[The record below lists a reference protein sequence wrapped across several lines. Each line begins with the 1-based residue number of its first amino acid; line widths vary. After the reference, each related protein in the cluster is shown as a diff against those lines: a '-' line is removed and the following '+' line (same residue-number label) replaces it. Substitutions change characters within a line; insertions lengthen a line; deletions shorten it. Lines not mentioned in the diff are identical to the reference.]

1 MSRRAFLAASAAAM
15 SPVRKSGEVVVYSDD
30 RYYSAFP
37 SVVRLRRS
45 GELIAAFRRAPERRR
60 LGAKGVSHT
69 DPNSQLVCVRSR
81 DGGRTWSREPELIC
95 SHPLGGSQDP
105 CLLEL
110 RDGTLLCASYLWVWC
125 GNADRRAVPATA
137 WLGDYA
143 FHGGYL
149 MRSADGGT
157 TWQGPFTPPPVPGR
171 QARDGYGQPLP
182 AYNRGA
188 MCQTR
193 DGRVLWAVAY
203 PKGAAADAGT
213 DVHLMASADGGRTW
227 EYQCGIA
234 ADERASFNETSL
246 CETPS
251 GDVVAFLRTAGL
263 DDHTAVARSRDGG
276 AVSSRGRTRDGKA
289 TRIMPCGWKTGA
301 CCSCTATATRP
312 TASGRACSTP
322 SVRTSPPRRRSCCA
336 RTAAGQT
343 SAIPG
348 PWLCRAGACLLC
360 ITSSKTTARATSPAR
375 GSSISGSPCW

>member
-1 MSRRAFLAASAAAM
+1 M
-15 SPVRKSGEVVVYSDD
+15 SPVRKSGDVVLYSDD

-37 SVVRLRRS
+37 SAVRLRRN

-60 LGAKGVSHT
+60 LGANGVSHT

-110 RDGTLLCASYLWVWC
+110 RDGTLLCASCLWVWC

-149 MRSADGGT
+149 MRSADRGT
-157 TWQGPFTPPPVPGR
+157 TWQGPFPPPPVPGR
-171 QARDGYGQPLP
+171 QARDAYGQPLP

-203 PKGAAADAGT
+203 PKGAGRDAGT
-213 DVHLMASADGGRTW
+213 DVHLMASADGGRAW
-227 EYQCGIA
+227 EYQCVIA
-234 ADERASFNETSL
+234 ADERVSFNETSL

-276 AVSSRGRTRDGKA
+276 RSFEPWQDAGWQGHPHHAVRLNDNRVLLVYGYRHAPYGIRARLLNPECSDIAAAPEIVLREDGGGTDLGYPWAVALPGRRVLVVYYFQKDNGTRH
-289 TRIMPCGWKTGA
+289 I
-301 CCSCTATATRP
+301 
-312 TASGRACSTP
+312 
-322 SVRTSPPRRRSCCA
+322 
-336 RTAAGQT
+336 AGT
-343 SAIPG
+343 
-348 PWLCRAGACLLC
+348 WLEY
-360 ITSSKTTARATSPAR
+360 
-375 GSSISGSPCW
+375 

>member
-1 MSRRAFLAASAAAM
+1 MEPVSRRAFLAASAAAM
-15 SPVRKSGEVVVYSDD
+15 SPVRKSGDVVLYSDD

-37 SVVRLRRS
+37 SAVRLRRN

-60 LGAKGVSHT
+60 LGANGVSHT

-149 MRSADGGT
+149 MRSADRGT
-157 TWQGPFTPPPVPGR
+157 TWQGPFPPPPVPGR
-171 QARDGYGQPLP
+171 QARDAYGQPLP

-203 PKGAAADAGT
+203 PKGAGRDAGT
-213 DVHLMASADGGRTW
+213 DVHLMASADGGRAW
-227 EYQCGIA
+227 EYQCVIA
-234 ADERASFNETSL
+234 ADERVSFNETSL

-276 AVSSRGRTRDGKA
+276 RSFEPWQDAGWQGHPHHAVRLNDNRVLLVYGYRHAPYGIRARLLNPECSDIAAAPEIVLREDGGGTDLGYPWAVALPGRRVLVVYYFQKDNGTRH
-289 TRIMPCGWKTGA
+289 I
-301 CCSCTATATRP
+301 
-312 TASGRACSTP
+312 
-322 SVRTSPPRRRSCCA
+322 
-336 RTAAGQT
+336 AGT
-343 SAIPG
+343 
-348 PWLCRAGACLLC
+348 WLEY
-360 ITSSKTTARATSPAR
+360 
-375 GSSISGSPCW
+375 